1 MLARAARRP
10 RAFGRALP
18 RRVAMLSVHTSP
30 LHQPGTGD
38 AGGMNV
44 YIVELAKRLAA
55 IDIEVE
61 IFTRATTGALPP
73 AVELA
78 PGVLV
83 RHVDAGPY
91 EGLAKEDLPAQLCAF
106 THGVMQAWAGH
117 RPGHYDLV
125 HSHYWL
131 SGHVGWLAAERWGT
145 PLVHAMHTMAK
156 VKNAALAVGDTPEP
170 AARVIG
176 ETQIVRAADR
186 LIANTDEEAGELIRH
201 YESDPAKVAVVHP
214 GVNLD
219 RFRPAPPQ
227 DLSYATNAQVTP
239 YGTAH
244 GATRDTGHGAP
255 RDTRHE
261 APRDTKSGP
270 TTSGPTD
277 TPTGRTT
284 TGRTPTGRDR
294 TAHDHPLHEGPT
306 HPTPPHFDPAV
317 IAASRAAAR
326 ERLGLPQHA
335 LVPLFAG
342 RIQPLKA
349 PDIVLRAVAH
359 LLTEHPSL
367 RDRVV
372 LPIVGGPSGSGLAKP
387 EGLHKLAAQ
396 LGIAD
401 LVRFRPPVGQE
412 QLADWYRAAS
422 VLVMPSYSES
432 FGLVAIEAQACGT
445 PVVAAAVGG
454 LPVAVR
460 DGVSGFLIDGHD
472 PAHYARALRRFA
484 FDPTLATRMG
494 VDAARHAHSF
504 GWDRAAAATADV
516 YGAALHERRGRLRST
531 HG

>member
-1 MLARAARRP
+1 MSHYVSRLRSRPHGQFAGPPRLRLPKGARR
-10 RAFGRALP
+10 P

-44 YIVELAKRLAA
+44 YIVELARKLAA
-55 IDIEVE
+55 SGIEVE

-73 AVELA
+73 SVELA
-78 PGVLV
+78 PGILV
-83 RHVDAGPY
+83 RHVAAGPY
-91 EGLAKEDLPAQLCAF
+91 EGLAKEELPAQLCAF

-117 RPGHYDLV
+117 RPGYYDLV

-131 SGHVGWLAAERWGT
+131 SGHVGWLAAERWRV

-156 VKNAALAVGDTPEP
+156 VKNASLAVGDTPEP

-176 ETQIVRAADR
+176 ETQIVGAADR
-186 LIANTDEEAGELIRH
+186 LIANTAEEAEELVRH
-201 YESDPAKVAVVHP
+201 YDADPGKVAVVHP

-219 RFRPAPPQ
+219 RFRPLA
-227 DLSYATNAQVTP
+227 DD
-239 YGTAH
+239 GTA
-244 GATRDTGHGAP
+244 DV
-255 RDTRHE
+255 E
-261 APRDTKSGP
+261 
-270 TTSGPTD
+270 
-277 TPTGRTT
+277 
-284 TGRTPTGRDR
+284 
-294 TAHDHPLHEGPT
+294 
-306 HPTPPHFDPAV
+306 
-317 IAASRAAAR
+317 ASRAAAR
-326 ERLGLPQHA
+326 ARLGLPQDA
-335 LVPLFAG
+335 VIPLFAG

-349 PDIVLRAVAH
+349 PDILLRATAALVD
-359 LLTEHPSL
+359 EDPSL
-367 RDRVV
+367 RARLVV
-372 LPIVGGPSGSGLAKP
+372 PVVGGPSGSGLAKP
-387 EGLHKLAAQ
+387 EGLQKLAAR

-460 DGVSGFLIDGHD
+460 DGVSGFLVAGHD
-472 PAHYARALRRFA
+472 PGDYARALRRFV
-484 FDPTLATRMG
+484 DDGTLAARMG
-494 VDAARHAHSF
+494 SAAARHAQSF
-504 GWDRAAAATADV
+504 GWDTAAAATADV
-516 YGAALHERRGRLRST
+516 YTAAMQERRRHLRSL